1 MTEPDFDV
9 VIIGAGAAGLY
20 ALHRLRGLG
29 LSAKVFEKGDGVG
42 GTWYWNR
49 YPGARCDVESWDYCY
64 TFSEELEQEWEWT
77 ERFPTQPELERYF
90 NHVADRFDLRRDI
103 EFDTRVEQARFD
115 EGDNHWLV
123 TTSKGAT
130 VSARFLISAAGCLS
144 EVNTPRFEGANTF
157 EGQQI
162 HTARWPKDGIDVT
175 GMRVGVIGTG
185 STGVQAIP
193 QLAKQADHLFVFQR
207 TPQFAIP
214 ARNRPLDEDTLE
226 ELKHNYRERWA
237 LKRESPTGMG
247 RLRPKVSSALEVDEA
262 TRTRLLENSWALGGP
277 GFARTFDDVMT
288 NTESNQLT
296 AQFVRDKIK
305 DKVENPDAAESL
317 LEIDHPLGARR
328 LIVEI
333 GYFETYNRPNV
344 TLVDVAASP
353 IEKITPQGLRTADG
367 SSYDLDLIVYATGF
381 DGMTGA
387 LLAMDIQGIGGLPLR
402 EKWANGAGAYLGL
415 VASEF
420 PNLFMITGPGS
431 PAVYSNVIF
440 SIEQHVDWIADCL
453 AHMLDHDLDRIDSDP
468 KAEAEWT
475 RQVHEIAAQSIVGK
489 TDSWWTGANIDGK
502 PKGVTFY
509 LGGTN
514 TYAAIC
520 DQIAA
525 NGYEGFVL
533 GKHLAQ
539 RPIAARKMRQDE
551 IGAELRGQLTNE
563 EVGWLDADLG

>member
-1 MTEPDFDV
+1 MRRPWAGYYFRKKTVIRDAWTIEDPVTEANLDV

-20 ALHRLRGLG
+20 ALHRVRGLG

-103 EFDTRVEQARFD
+103 ELDTRVKQARFD
-115 EGDNHWLV
+115 DDQGRWIIQ
-123 TTSKGAT
+123 TSRGAA

-144 EVNTPRFEGANTF
+144 EVNTPRFKGADTF
-157 EGQQI
+157 GGQQI
-162 HTARWPKDGIDVT
+162 HTARWPNGGIDVT

-185 STGVQAIP
+185 SSAVQAIP
-193 QLAKQADHLFVFQR
+193 QLAKQAEHLLVFQR

-214 ARNRPLDEDTLE
+214 ARNRPIDDDQLE

-237 LKRESPTGMG
+237 LKRSNPVGMG
-247 RLRPKVSSALEVDEA
+247 RRPPEVSSALEVDEE
-262 TRTRLLENSWALGGP
+262 TRTRLLEDSWAMGGP
-277 GFARTFDDVMT
+277 GFARTFDDVTT
-288 NTESNQLT
+288 NAESNQLT
-296 AQFVRDKIK
+296 CEFVREKIK
-305 DKVENPDAAESL
+305 DKIDNPDVADSL

-333 GYFETYNRPNV
+333 DYFETYNRPNV
-344 TLVDVAASP
+344 ALVDVAANP
-353 IEKITPQGLRTADG
+353 ITEITTQGLRTADG

-387 LLAMDIQGIGGLPLR
+387 LLAMDIEGINGMTLR
-402 EKWANGAGAYLGL
+402 DKWADGAGAYLGL
-415 VASEF
+415 VASGF

-431 PAVYSNVIF
+431 PAVFSNVIF
-440 SIEQHVDWIADCL
+440 SIEQHVDWITGCL
-453 AHMLDHDLDRIDSDP
+453 AHMLEHNLDRIDSEPD
-468 KAEAEWT
+468 AEAEWT

-489 TDSWWTGANIDGK
+489 TDSWWTGSNIDGK
-502 PKGVTFY
+502 PRGVTFY
-509 LGGTN
+509 LGGTH

-525 NGYEGFVL
+525 NGYEGFVMR
-533 GKHLAQ
+533 AAT
-539 RPIAARKMRQDE
+539 RPA
-551 IGAELRGQLTNE
+551 NP
-563 EVGWLDADLG
+563 

>member
-20 ALHRLRGLG
+20 ALHRVRGLG

-64 TFSEELEQEWEWT
+64 TFSEELEQEWKWT

-115 EGDNHWLV
+115 EGENHWLV

-130 VSARFLISAAGCLS
+130 VSVRFLISAAGCLS
-144 EVNTPRFEGANTF
+144 EVNTPRFEGAETF

-162 HTARWPKDGIDVT
+162 HTARWPKGGLDVT
-175 GMRVGVIGTG
+175 GKRVGVIGTG

-214 ARNRPLDEDTLE
+214 ARNRPLDEEQLE

-247 RLRPKVSSALEVDEA
+247 RLRPKVSSALELDEA

-288 NTESNQLT
+288 NAESNQLT
-296 AQFVRDKIK
+296 AQFVLDKIK
-305 DKVENPDAAESL
+305 DKVEVPDVSESL

-333 GYFETYNRPNV
+333 DYFETYNRPNV
-344 TLVDVAASP
+344 TLVDVAANP
-353 IEKITPQGLRTADG
+353 IEEITRQGLRTADS

-387 LLAMDIQGIGGLPLR
+387 LLAMDIQGVGGLTLR
-402 EKWANGAGAYLGL
+402 GKWANGAGAYLGL
-415 VASEF
+415 VASGF

-468 KAEAEWT
+468 EAEAEWT

-525 NGYEGFVL
+525 QGYEGFVFS
-533 GKHLAQ
+533 
-539 RPIAARKMRQDE
+539 
-551 IGAELRGQLTNE
+551 N
-563 EVGWLDADLG
+563 ADIPASP

>member
-20 ALHRLRGLG
+20 ALHRARGLG
-29 LSAKVFEKGDGVG
+29 LSARVYEKGNGVG

-64 TFSEELEQEWEWT
+64 SFSEELEQEWEWT

-115 EGDNHWLV
+115 QGQDRWEV

-144 EVNTPRFEGANTF
+144 EVNTPRIKGADTF
-157 EGQQI
+157 AGQQI
-162 HTARWPKDGIDVT
+162 HTARWPKGGLDVT

-214 ARNRPLDEDTLE
+214 ARNRPLDDDTLE

-237 LKRESPTGMG
+237 LKRASQTGMG
-247 RLRPKVSSALEVDEA
+247 RRPSEGSSALEVDEA
-262 TRTRLLENSWALGGP
+262 TRSRALEDSWALGGP
-277 GFARTFDDVMT
+277 GFSRTFDDVMT
-288 NTESNQLT
+288 NAESNQIT
-296 AQFVRDKIK
+296 SQFVRDKIK
-305 DKVENPDAAESL
+305 DKIDHPDVADTL

-333 GYFETYNRPNV
+333 DYFETYNRPNV
-344 TLVDVAASP
+344 TLVDVAANP
-353 IEKITPQGLRTADG
+353 ITEITPQGLRTAEG
-367 SSYDLDLIVYATGF
+367 SYDLDLIVYATGF

-387 LLAMDIQGIGGLPLR
+387 LLAMDIQGVEGLTLR
-402 EKWANGAGAYLGL
+402 DKWANGAGAYLGL
-415 VASEF
+415 VASGF

-440 SIEQHVDWIADCL
+440 SIEQHVDWITDCL

-468 KAEAEWT
+468 EAEAEWT

-489 TDSWWTGANIDGK
+489 TDSWWIGANIDGK
-502 PKGVTFY
+502 PRGVTFY
-509 LGGTN
+509 LGGTH
-514 TYAAIC
+514 TYRAIC
-520 DQIAA
+520 DEIAA
-525 NGYEGFVL
+525 NGYEGFVFQTSDSP
-533 GKHLAQ
+533 AT
-539 RPIAARKMRQDE
+539 A
-551 IGAELRGQLTNE
+551 
-563 EVGWLDADLG
+563 

>member
-1 MTEPDFDV
+1 MTEPNCDV

-20 ALHRLRGLG
+20 ALHRVRGLG

-115 EGDNHWLV
+115 DDRNCWIV
-123 TTSKGAT
+123 RTSKGAT
-130 VSARFLISAAGCLS
+130 VAARFLISAAGCLS
-144 EVNTPRFEGANTF
+144 EVNTPRFKGADTF

-162 HTARWPKDGIDVT
+162 HTARWPKGGMDVT

-193 QLAKQADHLFVFQR
+193 QLAKLAAQLFVFQR

-214 ARNRPLDEDTLE
+214 ARNRPLDDDTLE
-226 ELKHNYRERWA
+226 KLKHNYRERWA

-247 RLRPKVSSALEVDEA
+247 RRRPKVSSALELDEA

-288 NTESNQLT
+288 DAESNQLT

-305 DKVENPDAAESL
+305 DKVEVPDVAESL

-333 GYFETYNRPNV
+333 DYFETYNRPNV
-344 TLVDVAASP
+344 TLVDVAANP
-353 IEKITPQGLRTADG
+353 IEEITPQGLRTADG
-367 SSYDLDLIVYATGF
+367 FSYDLDLIVYATGF

-387 LLAMDIQGIGGLPLR
+387 LLAMDIQGIGGLALR
-402 EKWANGAGAYLGL
+402 DKWANGAGAYLGL
-415 VASEF
+415 VASGF

-440 SIEQHVDWIADCL
+440 SIEQHVDWITDCL

-468 KAEAEWT
+468 EAEAEWT

-489 TDSWWTGANIDGK
+489 TDSRWTGANIDGK

-525 NGYEGFVL
+525 QGYEGFV
-533 GKHLAQ
+533 
-539 RPIAARKMRQDE
+539 MR
-551 IGAELRGQLTNE
+551 
-563 EVGWLDADLG
+563 

>member
-1 MTEPDFDV
+1 MTESDFDV

-20 ALHRLRGLG
+20 ALHRVRGLG

-115 EGDNHWLV
+115 DELSCWIVRTSEGE
-123 TTSKGAT
+123 T
-130 VSARFLISAAGCLS
+130 VSARFVISATGCLS
-144 EVNTPRFEGANTF
+144 EVNMPRFKGADTF

-162 HTARWPKDGIDVT
+162 HTARWPKGGMDVT

-193 QLAKQADHLFVFQR
+193 QLAKQAEQLFVFQR

-214 ARNRPLDEDTLE
+214 ARNRPLDDDKLE

-237 LKRESPTGMG
+237 LKRANPVGMG
-247 RLRPKVSSALEVDEA
+247 RHPPEVSSALEVDEA
-262 TRTRLLENSWALGGP
+262 TRTRVLEDSWALGGP

-288 NTESNQLT
+288 NAESNQLT

-305 DKVENPDAAESL
+305 DKVDNPDVAYAL

-333 GYFETYNRPNV
+333 DYFETYNRLNV
-344 TLVDVAASP
+344 TLVDVATNP
-353 IEKITPQGLRTADG
+353 ITEVTPQGLRTAEG
-367 SSYDLDLIVYATGF
+367 SYDLDLIVYATGF

-387 LLAMDIQGIGGLPLR
+387 LLAMDIQGVGGLALR
-402 EKWANGAGAYLGL
+402 DKWANGAGAYLGL
-415 VASEF
+415 VASGF

-431 PAVYSNVIF
+431 PAVFSNVIF
-440 SIEQHVDWIADCL
+440 SIEQHVDWITGCL
-453 AHMLDHDLDRIDSDP
+453 AHMLDHGLDRIDSDP
-468 KAEAEWT
+468 RAEAEWT
-475 RQVHEIAAQSIVGK
+475 RQVQEIAAQSIVGK
-489 TDSWWTGANIDGK
+489 TDSWWTGANIAGK

-509 LGGTN
+509 LGGTH
-514 TYAAIC
+514 TYAAVC

-525 NGYEGFVL
+525 KGYEGFTFR
-533 GKHLAQ
+533 AAN
-539 RPIAARKMRQDE
+539 RPARS
-551 IGAELRGQLTNE
+551 
-563 EVGWLDADLG
+563 

>member
-1 MTEPDFDV
+1 MNGPNVDV
-9 VIIGAGAAGLY
+9 AIIGAGAAGLY
-20 ALHRLRGLG
+20 ALHRVRGLG

-103 EFDTRVEQARFD
+103 EFDTRVDQARFD
-115 EGDNHWLV
+115 EGQNRWLV
-123 TTSKGAT
+123 TTSKSVT

-144 EVNTPRFEGANTF
+144 EVNTPGFKGADTF
-157 EGQQI
+157 AGQQI
-162 HTARWPKDGIDVT
+162 HTARWPKGGIDVT
-175 GMRVGVIGTG
+175 GKQVGVIGTG

-207 TPQFAIP
+207 TAQFAIP
-214 ARNRPLDEDTLE
+214 ARNRPLDDDTLE
-226 ELKHNYRERWA
+226 VLKHNYRERWA

-247 RLRPKVSSALEVDEA
+247 RRRPEVSSALEVDEA
-262 TRTRLLENSWALGGP
+262 TRTRALEDSWALGGP

-288 NTESNQLT
+288 NAESNQLT
-296 AQFVRDKIK
+296 SRFVQDKIRDKVA
-305 DKVENPDAAESL
+305 DSAVAESL
-317 LEIDHPLGARR
+317 LEIDHPLGSRR

-333 GYFETYNRPNV
+333 DYFETYNRPNV
-344 TLVDVAASP
+344 TLVDVAANP
-353 IEKITPQGLRTADG
+353 IQEITPRGLRTTEG
-367 SSYDLDLIVYATGF
+367 SYELDLIVYATGF

-387 LLAMDIQGIGGLPLR
+387 LLAMDIQGVDGVALR
-402 EKWANGAGAYLGL
+402 SKWADGAGAYLGL
-415 VASEF
+415 VASGF

-440 SIEQHVDWIADCL
+440 SIEQHVDWITDCL
-453 AHMLDHDLDRIDSDP
+453 AHMVEHDLDRIDSDP
-468 KAEAEWT
+468 QAEAEWT
-475 RQVHEIAAQSIVGK
+475 RQVHEIASESIVGK

-502 PKGVTFY
+502 RQGITFY

-514 TYAAIC
+514 TYRAAC
-520 DQIAA
+520 DEVAA
-525 NGYEGFVL
+525 NGYRGFVMQAL
-533 GKHLAQ
+533 
-539 RPIAARKMRQDE
+539 
-551 IGAELRGQLTNE
+551 E
-563 EVGWLDADLG
+563 ESASA